1 MGPVQTLH
9 EFALNLLNDPQSLA
23 EYKADPQGVLNGAG
37 LGELN
42 PSDVQDI
49 MPLVMD
55 SAPLPAAPAVPAV
68 PAVPGV
74 PAAPSIPAVPG
85 VPAAPSIP
93 AVPGVPAAP
102 SVPSAD
108 LGGAFDQANS
118 AAEPVAHQVGDG
130 LGGLAGALPNLSPV
144 FEGVSNVADATGL
157 NTVTHGA
164 LGAVSGVLDH
174 VAEATHS
181 VPVVGPIV
189 DAAAIDTQNTVNAVG
204 EHVFD
209 GKLVG
214 SAVDATTN
222 HLGDALTWKAVV
234 AESGKL
240 PVVGGPVSGIVED
253 VRQGGSHLLGT
264 VNEAI
269 GSTPVGVH
277 EDSLRADLTQAT
289 GDLTQA
295 GDLSGTLDHA
305 TGAVPGLPA
314 VPAVPGAGELPQVP
328 GVGSLP
334 QVPGVGSLPA
344 VPGAGELPQ
353 VPGVGA
359 LPAAPSVPGVGE
371 LPHAPALPAAPNA
384 GSLTHAIEGATA
396 HAPAVNAAAHHVTN
410 TVQDAVETG
419 TQHATTGEL
428 PDASHAAPVLNE
440 VQNHL
445 HDVAGGLES
454 HASNVHLDSLHLGH

>member
-9 EFALNLLNDPQSLA
+9 EFALNLLNDPQSMA
-23 EYKADPQGVLNGAG
+23 DYKADPQGVLNGAG
-37 LGELN
+37 LSELN

-85 VPAAPSIP
+85 VPAAPS
-93 AVPGVPAAP
+93 
-102 SVPSAD
+102 VPSAD
-108 LGGAFDQANS
+108 LAGAFDKADA

-174 VAEATHS
+174 VADATHS

-234 AESGKL
+234 SESGKL

-269 GSTPVGVH
+269 GSTPVGEH
-277 EDSLRADLTQAT
+277 GDLRADLTNAT
-289 GDLTQA
+289 GDLTSA

-305 TGAVPGLPA
+305 AGAVPGLPA
-314 VPAVPGAGELPQVP
+314 VPALPAVPGAGELPQVP

-334 QVPGVGSLPA
+334 QVPGVG
-344 VPGAGELPQ
+344 
-353 VPGVGA
+353 A
-359 LPAAPSVPGVGE
+359 LPHAPSVPGVGE
-371 LPHAPALPAAPNA
+371 LPHAPALPSLPAAPNA

-396 HAPAVNAAAHHVTN
+396 HAPAVNAAAQHVTS

-428 PDASHAAPVLNE
+428 PDAAHAAPLNE

>member
-55 SAPLPAAPAVPAV
+55 SAPLPAAPAA
-68 PAVPGV
+68 PG
-74 PAAPSIPAVPG
+74 
-85 VPAAPSIP
+85 IP

-108 LGGAFDQANS
+108 LGGAFDKADA
-118 AAEPVAHQVGDG
+118 AAEPVAHQAGDA
-130 LGGLAGALPNLSPV
+130 LGGLAGGLPNLAPV
-144 FEGVSNVADATGL
+144 FEGVSNVAGETGL
-157 NTVTHGA
+157 NTVTHGV

-174 VAEATHS
+174 VAAATHP
-181 VPVVGPIV
+181 VPVVGPIL

-234 AESGKL
+234 SESGKL
-240 PVVGGPVSGIVED
+240 PAVGGPVSSLVED
-253 VRQGGSHLLGT
+253 VRQGGSKLLGT

-277 EDSLRADLTQAT
+277 GDDVRADLTQAT
-289 GDLTQA
+289 GDLTHA
-295 GDLSGTLDHA
+295 GDLSGTLDHV

-314 VPAVPGAGELPQVP
+314 VPGVGELPQVP

-344 VPGAGELPQ
+344 VPGVGSLPQ
-353 VPGVGA
+353 VPGVGS
-359 LPAAPSVPGVGE
+359 LPHAPAVPGVGE

-396 HAPAVNAAAHHVTN
+396 HAPAVNAAAQHVTS
-410 TVQDAVETG
+410 TVQDAAETG
-419 TQHATTGEL
+419 TQHVSAGDL
-428 PDASHAAPVLNE
+428 PEAAHAAPLNE